1 MIIVPA
7 NSCYLKYRFQHASKK
22 KSFFSQM
29 SDESLIQQFNNIF
42 MKTNRVT
49 MLCILFISAIVY
61 KTTAQDTQTDNHQIT
76 VVIPSVAL
84 LDLETSV
91 SKNFSASFTQAAPAE
106 AGDKLTIPVANADLW
121 LNYSSI
127 LAATGLGSI
136 SRRVDVK
143 ASALVPGV
151 TISVVAGAITT
162 GFGSK
167 GTPTSAVTLTTAD
180 QPIISTIGSA
190 YTVTGPSNG
199 HKLTYSFA
207 ALDANYAALKAGSTV
222 ITVTYTLADN

>member
-1 MIIVPA
+1 MK
-7 NSCYLKYRFQHASKK
+7 LKQLFTLSLLFVTASVL
-22 KSFFSQM
+22 
-29 SDESLIQQFNNIF
+29 EA
-42 MKTNRVT
+42 V
-49 MLCILFISAIVY
+49 
-61 KTTAQDTQTDNHQIT
+61 AQDTQTDNHQIT
-76 VVIPSVAL
+76 VIIPSVAL

-91 SKNFSASFTQAAPAE
+91 SKNFSANFTQAAPAE

-121 LNYSSI
+121 LNYSSV

-151 TISVVAGAITT
+151 TISAVAGAITT

-167 GTPTSAVTLTTAD
+167 GTPTSAVTLTTTD
-180 QPIISTIGSA
+180 QPIINTIGSA

-199 HKLTYSFA
+199 HKLTYSFD
-207 ALDANYAALKAGSTV
+207 ALDANYAALKAGSTTV
-222 ITVTYTLADN
+222 TVTYTLADN

>member
-1 MIIVPA
+1 MNYQKFTILSFLIVSLFVFNA
-7 NSCYLKYRFQHASKK
+7 N
-22 KSFFSQM
+22 
-29 SDESLIQQFNNIF
+29 
-42 MKTNRVT
+42 
-49 MLCILFISAIVY
+49 
-61 KTTAQDTQTDNHQIT
+61 AQDTQTDNHQIT
-76 VVIPSVAL
+76 VVIPNVAL

-91 SKNFSASFTQAAPAE
+91 SKNFSAAFTQATPFE
-106 AGDKLTIPVANADLW
+106 AGDKITIPVANSDLW

-151 TISVVAGAITT
+151 TISVVAAASTT
-162 GFGSK
+162 GFGTK
-167 GTPTSAVTLTTAD
+167 GTPTAAVTLTTAD
-180 QPIISTIGSA
+180 QPIINTIGSA
-190 YTVTGPSNG
+190 YTVSGPSNG

-222 ITVTYTLADN
+222 VTVTYTLADN